1 MGGYT
6 QLLMCLNGVNRYT
19 MLFYNQ
25 ARVLVETT
33 HFGKLGEETYITSQ
47 DIQVKM
53 NFICYNEKRQEWAN
67 PSCEKTLVKYL
78 LFNKPTLSA
87 SYKDYRNTFRYELY

>member
-1 MGGYT
+1 MGGFV

-33 HFGKLGEETYITSQ
+33 HFGKLGQETYITSQ
-47 DIQVKM
+47 DLQLKM
-53 NFICYNEKRQEWAN
+53 NFISLNEKRQEWAN
-67 PSCEKTLVKYL
+67 PACEKTLVKYL

-87 SYKDYRNTFRYELY
+87 SYKDYRTTFKYDLY

>member
-1 MGGYT
+1 MGGFV
-6 QLLMCLNGVNRYT
+6 QLLKCPNGVNKYT
-19 MLFYNQ
+19 MNFYNQ
-25 ARVLVETT
+25 AREKVETT

-53 NFICYNEKRQEWAN
+53 DFISLTEKRQEWAN
-67 PSCEKTLVKYL
+67 PACERTLVKYL

-87 SYKDYRNTFRYELY
+87 SYTDYRTTFKYDLY